1 VVKIFPMDVAA
12 LILMSSAERFPDLV
26 SVLMCDDQL
35 GDAEACGV
43 SNQSTGI
50 AEPKFVFRTK

>member
-1 VVKIFPMDVAA
+1 MVKIFPMDVAA

-50 AEPKFVFRTK
+50 AQPTCGS